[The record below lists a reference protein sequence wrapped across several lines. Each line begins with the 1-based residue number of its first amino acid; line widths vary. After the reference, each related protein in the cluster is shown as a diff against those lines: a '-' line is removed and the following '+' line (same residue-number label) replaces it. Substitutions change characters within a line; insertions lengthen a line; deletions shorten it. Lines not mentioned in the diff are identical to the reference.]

1 MSEKFQL
8 KAGISEPSSD
18 ILPQWRDMRS
28 EFGYKSLYEIVPL
41 KNMPL
46 IVTEME
52 VYYGFAK
59 NVCWF

>member
-28 EFGYKSLYEIVPL
+28 EFEYKSLYEIDYTRLVKKL
-41 KNMPL
+41 KG
-46 IVTEME
+46 I
-52 VYYGFAK
+52 YYEAK
-59 NVCWF
+59 TKK

>member
-28 EFGYKSLYEIVPL
+28 EFGYKSLYEIDYIRLVKKL
-41 KNMPL
+41 KG
-46 IVTEME
+46 I
-52 VYYGFAK
+52 YYEAK
-59 NVCWF
+59 TKK

>member
-28 EFGYKSLYEIVPL
+28 EFEYKSLYEIDYTRLVKKL
-41 KNMPL
+41 KG
-46 IVTEME
+46 I
-52 VYYGFAK
+52 YYE
-59 NVCWF
+59 